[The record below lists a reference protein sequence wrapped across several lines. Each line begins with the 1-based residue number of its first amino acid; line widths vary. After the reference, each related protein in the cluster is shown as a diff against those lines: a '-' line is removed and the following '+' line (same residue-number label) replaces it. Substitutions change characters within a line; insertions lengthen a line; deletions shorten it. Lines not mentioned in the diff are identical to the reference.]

1 MKNSEINTEVLSKL
15 SDFDGLESISPSEEW
30 KQSMSIRLRSIKPIP
45 DSGIISTKYK
55 VLVLIAILINA
66 GILWSSIA
74 IESRAVI
81 SKRTEYQVVLNELL
95 VNPVSI
101 NN

>member
-1 MKNSEINTEVLSKL
+1 MKNPEINTEVMSKL
-15 SDFDGLESISPSEEW
+15 SDFESLESISPSEEW
-30 KQSMSIRLRSIKPIP
+30 KQSMSIRLRTIKPTS
-45 DSGIISTKYK
+45 DSGLISTKYK

-74 IESRAVI
+74 IESRAVV